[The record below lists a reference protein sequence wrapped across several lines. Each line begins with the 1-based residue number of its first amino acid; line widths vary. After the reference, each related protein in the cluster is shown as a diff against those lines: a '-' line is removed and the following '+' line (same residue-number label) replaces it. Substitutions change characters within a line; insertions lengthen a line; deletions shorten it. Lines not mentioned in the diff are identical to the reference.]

1 MTYEVID
8 RLVRP
13 ANPVPDP
20 RMLEPVDVS
29 VLQHERREEMQTEEP
44 IQVDSVEESSRRGWL
59 IGAAAAF
66 VVVISAVVLLQMTDD
81 SEVAS
86 QTPTEIANAYVE
98 AYAAF
103 DVEGVESMLAED
115 AEVLPWE
122 AYEPRDWKADLM
134 YLEAAGFEL
143 IPGGC
148 QELPGGTDGVLVT
161 CAYDAHGLGSD
172 QIGEGPFDGSAFR
185 LVITD
190 GLVVSSDMGFNFN
203 KFHGAMWSP
212 FQTWIRENHPDD
224 FAVLY
229 VHSGLSRQ
237 TDEAIAL
244 WEQRVADYV
253 EYFNNPTPTTTPG

>member
-29 VLQHERREEMQTEEP
+29 VLQYERREDMPTLEP
-44 IQVDSVEESSRRGWL
+44 IQVDSVEESSGRGWL
-59 IGAAAAF
+59 VGAAAAF
-66 VVVISAVVLLQMTDD
+66 VVVISAVVLFQMTGD

-86 QTPTEIANAYVE
+86 QTPTEIADAYVE

-122 AYEPRDWKADLM
+122 AYEPRDWKADLR
-134 YLEAAGFEL
+134 YLEAAGFVL
-143 IPGGC
+143 IPGEC
-148 QELPGGTDGVLVT
+148 QELPGRTDGVVT
-161 CAYDAHGLGSD
+161 CEYDAHGLGSD
-172 QIGEGPFDGSAFR
+172 QIGEGPFDGSVFR

-203 KFHGAMWSP
+203 EFHGAMWSP
-212 FQTWIRENHPDD
+212 FQTWIRESHPDD

-229 VHSGLSRQ
+229 VDEGLSRQ

-253 EYFNNPTPTTTPG
+253 VYINNPTTTTTPG

>member
-29 VLQHERREEMQTEEP
+29 VLQHERREEMQTQEP
-44 IQVDSVEESSRRGWL
+44 IQVDSVEVSSRRGWL
-59 IGAAAAF
+59 LGAAAAL
-66 VVVISAVVLLQMTDD
+66 VVVIGAVVLFQMTTND

-86 QTPTEIANAYVE
+86 QAPNEIANAYVA

-103 DVEGVESMLAED
+103 DVEGVESMLAVD

-122 AYEPRDWKADLM
+122 AYEGRDWKADLR

-143 IPGGC
+143 ILGEC
-148 QELPGGTDGVLVT
+148 RELPGGTDGVVN
-161 CAYDAHGLGSD
+161 CEYDAHGLGSD
-172 QIGEGPFDGSAFR
+172 QIGEGPFGGNAFE

-190 GLVVSSDMGFNFN
+190 GLVVSSDMGFNFSE
-203 KFHGAMWSP
+203 FHGAMWSP

-224 FAVLY
+224 YAVLY
-229 VHSGLSRQ
+229 VHEGLSRQ

-253 EYFNNPTPTTTPG
+253 EYVNNPTSTTTPG

>member
-29 VLQHERREEMQTEEP
+29 VLQHERREEMPTLEP

-59 IGAAAAF
+59 KGAAAAL
-66 VVVISAVVLLQMTDD
+66 VVLISAAVLFQVTGD
-81 SEVAS
+81 SEVAF
-86 QTPTEIANAYVE
+86 QTPTELANAYVE

-103 DVEGVESMLAED
+103 DVERVESMLAED

-122 AYEPRDWKADLM
+122 AYEPRDWKADLR

-143 IPGGC
+143 IPGEC
-148 QELPGGTDGVLVT
+148 LELPGGTDGVRVNCT
-161 CAYDAHGLGSD
+161 YDAHGLGSD
-172 QIGEGPFDGSAFR
+172 QIGEGPFGGNSFR

-203 KFHGAMWSP
+203 EFHRAMWSP
-212 FQTWIRENHPDD
+212 FQTWIRLNHPDD

-229 VHSGLSRQ
+229 VHEGLSRQ

-253 EYFNNPTPTTTPG
+253 EYINNPTPTS

>member
-29 VLQHERREEMQTEEP
+29 VLQHERREEMQTQEP
-44 IQVDSVEESSRRGWL
+44 IQVDSVKESSRRGWL
-59 IGAAAAF
+59 IGAAAAL
-66 VVVISAVVLLQMTDD
+66 VVVIGAGVLFQMTDD

-103 DVEGVESMLAED
+103 NVEGVESMLAED

-122 AYEPRDWKADLM
+122 EYEPRDWKTDLR

-143 IPGGC
+143 IPGEC
-148 QELPGGTDGVLVT
+148 RELPGRTDGGHVN
-161 CAYDAHGLGSD
+161 CEYDAHGLGSD
-172 QIGEGPFDGSAFR
+172 QIGEGPFGGSAFQ

-190 GLVVSSDMGFNFN
+190 GLVVSSTMGFNFSQ
-203 KFHGAMWSP
+203 FHGAMWSP
-212 FQTWIRENHPDD
+212 FQIWIQENHPDD

-229 VHSGLSRQ
+229 VDEGLSRQ

-244 WEQRVADYV
+244 WEERVADYV
-253 EYFNNPTPTTTPG
+253 EYFNNPASTTTPG